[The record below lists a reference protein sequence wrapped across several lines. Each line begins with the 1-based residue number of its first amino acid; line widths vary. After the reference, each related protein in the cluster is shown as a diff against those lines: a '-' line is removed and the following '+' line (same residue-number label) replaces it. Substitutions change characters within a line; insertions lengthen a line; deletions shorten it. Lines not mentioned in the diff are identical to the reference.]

1 MCIWVP
7 KSHLPKT
14 KAECQKIS
22 SFPQR
27 EGFPEENNGRIR
39 SLATNEGLEAPGGSR
54 QSPRPLGHPRPPPL
68 SQSSGHRGRHRP
80 SSTSCHPAPIVPV
93 PTQSA
98 WACNVEERQ
107 KELTG
112 RHPAQPAPWAP
123 PPALLSPSCPP
134 VFLVSRVPAAMA
146 SERSSGHRL
155 RVFCDPAGSATG
167 LCTRGWGGGATRSA
181 GRQTALGTARDAPGR
196 RDSHTAVGE
205 GQAVRVAGQ
214 ALLFTVV
221 GAGGRGESVA
231 GADVVRV
238 DRLPPGPTP
247 VDREQTS
254 AAENTTW
261 CSPISRESPR
271 RPVPEPHAQALPKT
285 QHRGLGSPS
294 CLWPLLLPHQPL
306 QPRASSRSFLRA
318 YTRTQ
323 ASTQAAI

>member
-80 SSTSCHPAPIVPV
+80 SSTSCRPAPIVPV

-167 LCTRGWGGGATRSA
+167 LCTRGWGGGAPHALQEDKPRWGPHGTRPGGGTHTLLSVRDRLSA
-181 GRQTALGTARDAPGR
+181 SLDRLCCSLSLAL
-196 RDSHTAVGE
+196 
-205 GQAVRVAGQ
+205 
-214 ALLFTVV
+214 
-221 GAGGRGESVA
+221 VA
-231 GADVVRV
+231 GAR
-238 DRLPPGPTP
+238 
-247 VDREQTS
+247 
-254 AAENTTW
+254 AW
-261 CSPISRESPR
+261 
-271 RPVPEPHAQALPKT
+271 PELT
-285 QHRGLGSPS
+285 
-294 CLWPLLLPHQPL
+294 
-306 QPRASSRSFLRA
+306 
-318 YTRTQ
+318 
-323 ASTQAAI
+323 